1 MAMQAGPM
9 LTRRSPLAAYR
20 DDLAKLGDRDAFG
33 ESDATWLTVATIL
46 HHGVDTPADS
56 RPPLLATLREVVGSD
71 PALSPA
77 LTVVDCD
84 PPTEFELDA
93 VSPIVRA
100 VVERMEDD
108 GALSLAYSTLAILA
122 DADLRLSV
130 LERGRVLAQLGRVAW
145 KEGALDTAR
154 EQYRRVEILGR
165 AASSAELRARAW
177 LGYGIV
183 AQLRGNYPEVR
194 KWSARAADQADRAGL
209 AAVGSIAYHNLMV
222 SAAVAGDFNGAL
234 GYGWRAYQGS
244 IGDAACEAEALLNLS
259 ELLLR
264 SGHADSA
271 IRGFTAVLDRRPR
284 ARIALPA
291 LGGVAKAASVLG
303 DDIGVRAARLRAERW
318 MASSGLPYQ
327 SAALLLELS
336 EALARIGDFA
346 DAKSCRARALE
357 IAERHAYHEI
367 AHRLAE
373 LDIVLE
379 PSRPEVPHALDP
391 QGTEVARAVASLD
404 LVGSGSGRSLA
415 DG

>member
-1 MAMQAGPM
+1 
-9 LTRRSPLAAYR
+9 
-20 DDLAKLGDRDAFG
+20 
-33 ESDATWLTVATIL
+33 
-46 HHGVDTPADS
+46 
-56 RPPLLATLREVVGSD
+56 
-71 PALSPA
+71 
-77 LTVVDCD
+77 
-84 PPTEFELDA
+84 
-93 VSPIVRA
+93 
-100 VVERMEDD
+100 MEDD

-145 KEGALDTAR
+145 KAGALDTAR
-154 EQYRRVEILGR
+154 EQYRRVEVLAR

-271 IRGFTAVLDRRPR
+271 VRGFTAALARRPR

-303 DDIGVRAARLRAERW
+303 DDIGVRDARLRAERLL
-318 MASSGLPYQ
+318 AISGLPYQ

-346 DAKSCRARALE
+346 DARGCRARALE
-357 IAERHAYHEI
+357 IADRHAYHEI

-379 PSRPEVPHALDP
+379 PSRPEAPHALDP

-404 LVGSGSGRSLA
+404 LVGP
-415 DG
+415 